1 MKKTHLLI
9 SSLALFATLTACGG
23 NGGDSEPAKE
33 SDKAS
38 EVVQKPSDTVP
49 PATEPAVVET
59 IYEHQFMF
67 NAPGKKIDA
76 EGNTISENTLVEQ
89 AFEGTKHLGPNY
101 CVFINLLKEG
111 NAVQAGRT
119 TLYYTGILANKAA
132 WTVEGATWS
141 KNADGIYTIS
151 MPAFTAG
158 VFENP
163 AATLTSDADG
173 NVVWAFSQQNSA
185 TADPIAY
192 SLTLNTQKSFA
203 GEYTGV
209 YYSITDL
216 EATGKRE
223 ENPIDSCEVVALA
236 DGTYTVSGA
245 IEDSG
250 ISAYTGT
257 IDALGVFK
265 CTTPRL
271 DGTGYGYFYT
281 DVDGDVKFYW
291 NMEARERKSA
301 MFGKQI

>member
-1 MKKTHLLI
+1 M
-9 SSLALFATLTACGG
+9 
-23 NGGDSEPAKE
+23 
-33 SDKAS
+33 
-38 EVVQKPSDTVP
+38 
-49 PATEPAVVET
+49 
-59 IYEHQFMF
+59 
-67 NAPGKKIDA
+67 
-76 EGNTISENTLVEQ
+76 
-89 AFEGTKHLGPNY
+89 
-101 CVFINLLKEG
+101 
-111 NAVQAGRT
+111 
-119 TLYYTGILANKAA
+119 
-132 WTVEGATWS
+132 
-141 KNADGIYTIS
+141 
-151 MPAFTAG
+151 
-158 VFENP
+158 
-163 AATLTSDADG
+163 
-173 NVVWAFSQQNSA
+173 AFSQQNSA